1 MAFFLQEDDDAFV
14 AALSFLDE
22 FAPGLTPHEGV
33 VTPLFSALCGSSESL
48 EHSTDSAA
56 TYTTKPKSKRT
67 RRVAKKHETEEEKMR
82 RKAERNEKR
91 KLLRKAGVYGDA
103 NRARNE
109 RSREIAYLRDQME
122 KLQLDLRVLQTQRA
136 KEKSEKKKQK
146 KESETALVR
155 KKSTQIT
162 TMWQGLAEQQKRR
175 REEAERD
182 NVLLKLAIERHTKV
196 ADNLRGLMQ
205 RRATQLT
212 NECSSLMTLARSK
225 HHHVVDVLPLR
236 GDIGDFEGL
245 FQRLEDSYRM
255 LDDVFMANGLAG
267 MTTSPVDVHVREGVY
282 DTYFELSSYKVLP
295 FDVRTTSEAAWN
307 HFKGV
312 EKHLGNGSL
321 YEKAEKGLDDPYTL
335 IADLKKEVFSNSSR
349 ADIRVKQA
357 VRRYIEEDR
366 DVIAWTSRVV
376 PIEIKHKL
384 LRGLTYHLRGYAI
397 TKRSPDSTPEGELS
411 VLQLCYL
418 VSLDQ
423 DIDTTYGHDD
433 ARTIT
438 DFMIV
443 SLGQNMRGHREFI
456 ENALVDTTAGNWLE
470 L

>member
-1 MAFFLQEDDDAFV
+1 MAFLQEDDDAFV

-22 FAPGLTPHEGV
+22 FAPG
-33 VTPLFSALCGSSESL
+33 VTPLEGAATTRISSLCGPNESL
-48 EHSTDSAA
+48 EDSTDSAA
-56 TYTTKPKSKRT
+56 SYTTKPKPKRT
-67 RRVAKKHETEEEKMR
+67 RRVAKTQETEEEKKR
-82 RKAERNEKR
+82 HKAALNEKR

-122 KLQLDLRVLQTQRA
+122 KLQLDLRLLQTQRA
-136 KEKSEKKKQK
+136 KEKSEKKVEK
-146 KESETALVR
+146 ETALVR

-175 REEAERD
+175 REEAKRD
-182 NVLLKLAIERHTKV
+182 NVLLKLAIERQKKV

-225 HHHVVDVLPLR
+225 HHLINVLPLR
-236 GDIGDFEGL
+236 CDLGDFEGL
-245 FQRLEDSYRM
+245 FQQLENSYRM
-255 LDDVFMANGLAG
+255 LDDVFMANGLTG
-267 MTTSPVDVHVREGVY
+267 MTTSPIDVHVREGVY
-282 DTYFELSSYKVLP
+282 GNYFELSSYKVLP
-295 FDVRTTSEAAWN
+295 FDVRTTAEAAWN

-335 IADLKKEVFSNSSR
+335 IADLKKEIFSNSSR

-357 VRRYIEEDR
+357 LRRYIEEDR
-366 DVIAWTSRVV
+366 DIIAWTSRVV

-384 LRGLTYHLRGYAI
+384 LRGLTYNVRGYAI
-397 TKRSPDSTPEGELS
+397 TKRSPDSTPERELS
-411 VLQLCYL
+411 VLQICYL
-418 VSLDQ
+418 VSLNQ
-423 DIDTTYGHDD
+423 DIETTYGHDD

-438 DFMIV
+438 DFMVV
-443 SLGQNMRGHREFI
+443 SLGQNLRGHREFI
-456 ENALVDTTAGNWLE
+456 ENALVDTTLRAG
-470 L
+470 